1 MMKSHNRRHFLKIGL
16 AGMGLPLSR
25 MLAAAESSGTTV
37 ASNARMIF
45 VWLGGA
51 PSTIDM
57 WDPKPAAPEYIRGEF
72 ATISSKV
79 PGAVVSEHLPKC
91 AQILDRATLI
101 RSMHHSIPEHGPGSQ
116 YMLTGHLPSPATAYP
131 SLGSVAAH
139 MTDTDNSIPPYL
151 AFNNP
156 PAAVAGYLGSSW
168 NAFEFSNSEK
178 GLRRGISLADDQTP
192 DGFAARATLRDA
204 FDERFDDFESDVT
217 ASSLKRIQK
226 NAVQVLKADAIRKAL
241 DTESEP
247 EQMRDRYGSRSLL
260 GRNVLQARRLIEAG
274 ARFVTVGFNGWD
286 THADNFVQLRT
297 ALLPQLDG
305 ALAALVS
312 DLDERGLLKETIVC
326 CCGEFGRTPQ
336 VNGQK
341 GRDHWSRAFS
351 VFLAG
356 GGFQQGKIHG
366 ATDEQGGEPVA
377 DPCTPA
383 DLFATLLDALGV
395 DFKAVLKTPSGRP
408 MQLVKDARVIHEI
421 RR

>member
-1 MMKSHNRRHFLKIGL
+1 
-16 AGMGLPLSR
+16 
-25 MLAAAESSGTTV
+25 
-37 ASNARMIF
+37 MIF
-45 VWLGGA
+45 IWLGGA

-57 WDPKPAAPEYIRGEF
+57 WDPKPQAPEMIRGEF
-72 ATISSKV
+72 GTISTAI
-79 PGAVVSEHLPKC
+79 PGVAVSEYLPKC
-91 AQILDRATLI
+91 AKILDRSTLI

-139 MTDTDNSIPPYL
+139 FTDADNSIPPYL

-156 PAAVAGYLGSSW
+156 PGAVAGYLGSSW
-168 NAFEFSNSEK
+168 NAFEFPENDK
-178 GLRRGISLADDQTP
+178 GIPRGISLESEQTSDD
-192 DGFAARATLRDA
+192 FATRVALRDA
-204 FDERFDDFESDVT
+204 FDERFNDYESDLT

-226 NAVQVLKADAIRKAL
+226 NAVQVLKGDAIRKAL
-241 DTESEP
+241 DVELEP
-247 EQMRDRYGSRSLL
+247 QSLREQYGFRSRL
-260 GRNVLQARRLIEAG
+260 GRHVLQARRLVEAG
-274 ARFVTVGFNGWD
+274 ARFVTVGFSGWD
-286 THADNFVQLRT
+286 THSDNFVQLRNT
-297 ALLPQLDG
+297 LLPQLDA
-305 ALAALVS
+305 ALGTLVS

-356 GGFQQGKIHG
+356 SGLQAGKIHG
-366 ATDEQGGEPVA
+366 ATDDQGGEPIA

-383 DLFATLLDALGV
+383 DLFATLLDAMGV
-395 DFKAVLKTPSGRP
+395 DLKTVIATPSGRP
-408 MQLVKDARVIHEI
+408 MQLVKGAQVIRAI